1 MQEYYLYFL
10 GLLFVAV
17 FFVSQAFLLPTAG
30 KKIKNKVLARRL
42 KDSQSGLDSESRTLL
57 NEHYMKSL
65 SPFDRKLVRMNFFS
79 NMKKNL
85 ELAGLQWS
93 LSQVVIVISILQ
105 VCTIFIL
112 LIINHPVY
120 LALPISFF
128 WWLAMWFYMVKKTAT
143 RLSHFEEQFPE
154 ALDIMKRMLLVGSPI
169 TQAFKEVGEELS
181 DPISR
186 EFYNTFN
193 LLNYGYDLRL
203 AIMQMVERNPTVSMF
218 AFSSAVLL
226 QKETGGNL
234 AENLDKVS
242 KVLRGRFKLGRK
254 IKTLSAESKMSA
266 WILILVP
273 FVVFIMLNIIN
284 PEFISPLYEDPRG
297 IKLVMAGILGIV
309 IGALWIRKII
319 NFEV

>member
-30 KKIKNKVLARRL
+30 KKIKNKALAKRL
-42 KDSQSGLDSESRTLL
+42 KESQAGLDKESRTLL
-57 NEHYMKSL
+57 NEHYLKSL
-65 SPFDRKLVRMNFFS
+65 SPIDRKLVTVSFFS

-93 LSQVVIVISILQ
+93 LSQVVAVLSTLQ
-105 VCTIFIL
+105 LCTVLIL
-112 LIINHPVY
+112 LLLNHPLYIV
-120 LALPISFF
+120 LPMSFF
-128 WWLAMWFYMVKKTAT
+128 WWVVFWFYVVKKTAT
-143 RLSHFEEQFPE
+143 RLSQFEEQFPE

-181 DPISR
+181 DPIAR
-186 EFYNTFN
+186 EFQNTFN
-193 LLNYGYDLRL
+193 LLNFGYDLRL
-203 AIMQMVERNPTVSMF
+203 AIMQMVERNPTISMF

-242 KVLRGRFKLGRK
+242 KVLRGRFKLGRR

-273 FVVFIMLNIIN
+273 FVVFIMLSIVN
-284 PEFISPLYEDPRG
+284 PDFIAPLYEDPRG
-297 IKLVMAGILGIV
+297 INLVMAGIVGIV

-319 NFEV
+319 SFEV

>member
-30 KKIKNKVLARRL
+30 KKIKNKALAKRL
-42 KDSQSGLDSESRTLL
+42 KESQAGLDKESRTLL
-57 NEHYMKSL
+57 NEHYLKSL
-65 SPFDRKLVRMNFFS
+65 SPIDRKLVTVSFFS

-93 LSQVVIVISILQ
+93 LSQVVAVLSTLQ
-105 VCTIFIL
+105 LCTVLIL
-112 LIINHPVY
+112 LLLNHPLYIV
-120 LALPISFF
+120 LPMSFF
-128 WWLAMWFYMVKKTAT
+128 WWVVFWFYVVKKTAT
-143 RLSHFEEQFPE
+143 RLSQFEEQFPE

-181 DPISR
+181 DPIAR
-186 EFYNTFN
+186 EFQNTFN
-193 LLNYGYDLRL
+193 LLNFGYDLRL
-203 AIMQMVERNPTVSMF
+203 AIMQMVERNPTISMF

-242 KVLRGRFKLGRK
+242 KVLRGRFKLGRR

-273 FVVFIMLNIIN
+273 FVVFIMLSIVN
-284 PEFISPLYEDPRG
+284 PDFIAPLYEDPRG
-297 IKLVMAGILGIV
+297 IKLVMAGIVGIV

-319 NFEV
+319 SFEV